1 MINLFVLHRI
11 VLMMVM
17 FGPGTRGFG
26 EVCSAL
32 HPALSL
38 SSGLSQLSVCLGLFD
53 GSEERTLFFPHL
65 EQTGGG

>member
-1 MINLFVLHRI
+1 
-11 VLMMVM
+11 MMVM

-53 GSEERTLFFPHL
+53 GSEERTLFFPTWSKL
-65 EQTGGG
+65 VEGEERSVPLAAACL